1 LPGAVLTIS
10 EMRADT
16 GEDMNLLTDTLATLA
31 KATGPLK
38 GITVLDLTRVVAGPY
53 CAMLLADMGAT
64 VIKIENP
71 NDPDLTRE
79 FPPLSQTSD
88 VPLSG
93 FFAQFNRNKMAVG
106 LDLKTAEGKA
116 TFLEMVR
123 KADIV
128 IENFRPGTMD
138 KLGLGYEVLKATNP
152 AVVLTAISG
161 FGQFGPNSLRPA
173 FDSSAQ
179 ASGGL
184 WSMNGTVEEPMRVG
198 TVLGDLSA
206 ALYAA
211 IGTLGALREAERTG
225 QGQMVD
231 VSQQDSIVS
240 LTENALVTYTETGK
254 VTVPEGNGHPFVRPY
269 GRYAC
274 KDGFVF
280 FGAYTDKFWRE
291 ACLTFGDE
299 ATACDP
305 EVDTMA
311 KRFETDTYLRKVK
324 PTVERWLSGYTKAE
338 LEEMT
343 GDRFPLSP
351 IKSIDEVVA
360 DPHLQARDMVLPVD
374 YQGARFKVFGN
385 PIKLSDGTLEHNAC
399 APGVRQHNETI
410 YREWLGLDEDQYD
423 ALVRQGVI

>member
-1 LPGAVLTIS
+1 MNPLS
-10 EMRADT
+10 ET
-16 GEDMNLLTDTLATLA
+16 FATFA
-31 KATGPLK
+31 KAAGPLK
-38 GITVLDLTRVVAGPY
+38 GVTILDLTRVVAGPY

-71 NDPDLTRE
+71 SDPDLTRE
-79 FPPLSQTSD
+79 FPPLSRTSAE
-88 VPLSG
+88 PLSG
-93 FFAQFNRNKMAVG
+93 FFAQFNRNKMAIC
-106 LDLKTAEGKA
+106 LDLKKPEGKA

-138 KLGLGYEVLKATNP
+138 KLGLGYSVLREVNP
-152 AVVLTAISG
+152 AIIFTAISG
-161 FGQFGPNSLRPA
+161 FGQHGPNSSRPA

-211 IGTLGALREAERTG
+211 IGTLGALREAERSG

-231 VSQQDSIVS
+231 VSQQDAIVS

-291 ACLTFGDE
+291 ACRVFGDD
-299 ATACDP
+299 AMASDP
-305 EVDTMA
+305 EVSTMA
-311 KRFETDTYLRKVK
+311 QRFDAEVYQRKVK
-324 PTVERWLSGYTKAE
+324 PAVERWLSAYTKAE
-338 LEEMT
+338 LEAMT

-360 DPHLQARDMVLPVD
+360 DPHLRERDMVIPVD
-374 YQGARFKVFGN
+374 YQGARFDVFGN
-385 PIKLSDGTLEHNAC
+385 PVKLSGGTLERDAY
-399 APGVRQHNETI
+399 APGVGEHNASV
-410 YREWLGLDEDQYD
+410 YREWLGLSAAQYD
-423 ALVRQGVI
+423 ELVRLGVV

>member
-1 LPGAVLTIS
+1 
-10 EMRADT
+10 MK
-16 GEDMNLLTDTLATLA
+16 LLTETLANLS
-31 KATGPLK
+31 KATGPLE
-38 GITVLDLTRVVAGPY
+38 GVTVLDLTRVVAGPY

-71 NDPDLTRE
+71 GDPDLTRE
-79 FPPLSQTSD
+79 FPPMSRTSSE
-88 VPLSG
+88 PLSG

-106 LDLKTAEGKA
+106 LDLKQADGKA
-116 TFLEMVR
+116 TFLAMVR

-138 KLGLGYEVLKATNP
+138 KLGLGYKVLKEINP
-152 AVVLTAISG
+152 ALVFTAISG
-161 FGQFGPNSLRPA
+161 FGQHGPNSLRPA

-225 QGQMVD
+225 LGQLVD

-254 VTVPEGNGHPFVRPY
+254 VVQPEGNGHPFVRPY

-291 ACLTFGDE
+291 ACRTFGDE
-299 ATACDP
+299 ALASDP
-305 EVDTMA
+305 EIDTMA
-311 KRFETDTYLRKVK
+311 KRFDADTYRRKVK
-324 PTVERWLSGYTKAE
+324 PAVERWCAARTKAE
-338 LEEMT
+338 LEAMT

-351 IKSIDEVVA
+351 IKSMDEVVA
-360 DPHLQARDMVLPVD
+360 DPHLRERDMVVTVD
-374 YQGARFKVFGN
+374 YQGARFDVFGN
-385 PIKLSDGTLEHNAC
+385 PMKLSGGTLEKGAS
-399 APGVRQHNETI
+399 APGVGQHNLQV
-410 YREWLGLDEDQYD
+410 YRQWLGLDQAQYD
-423 ALVRQGVI
+423 DLRLRGVI

>member
-1 LPGAVLTIS
+1 
-10 EMRADT
+10 
-16 GEDMNLLTDTLATLA
+16 MNSLTDALASFARTA
-31 KATGPLK
+31 GPLK
-38 GITVLDLTRVVAGPY
+38 GVTILDLTRVVAGPY

-71 NDPDLTRE
+71 ADPDLTRE
-79 FPPLSQTSD
+79 FPPLNRNSD
-88 VPLSG
+88 EPVSG

-106 LDLKTAEGKA
+106 LDLKKAEGKA
-116 TFLEMVR
+116 TFLDMVR

-128 IENFRPGTMD
+128 IENFRPGTMA
-138 KLGLGYEVLKATNP
+138 KLGLGYEVLREVNP
-152 AVVLTAISG
+152 AIVFTAISG
-161 FGQFGPNSLRPA
+161 FGQYGLNSLRPA

-225 QGQMVD
+225 LGQLVD

-274 KDGFVF
+274 KDGYVF

-291 ACLTFGDE
+291 ACLTFGDQ
-299 ATACDP
+299 AMASDP
-305 EVDTMA
+305 EVDSMA
-311 KRFETDTYLRKVK
+311 KRFEADVYLRKVK
-324 PTVERWLSGYTKAE
+324 PAVERWLGAHTKAE
-338 LEEMT
+338 LEAMT

-360 DPHLQARDMVLPVD
+360 DPHLRERDMVVPVD
-374 YQGARFKVFGN
+374 CQGARFEVFGN
-385 PIKLSDGTLEHNAC
+385 PIKLSGGTLERGASAPAVGQHNAS
-399 APGVRQHNETI
+399 I
-410 YREWLGLDEDQYD
+410 YRQWLGLDD
-423 ALVRQGVI
+423 AEYAELVRLGVI

>member
-1 LPGAVLTIS
+1 MNPLS
-10 EMRADT
+10 E
-16 GEDMNLLTDTLATLA
+16 TLASFA
-31 KATGPLK
+31 RSAGPLK
-38 GITVLDLTRVVAGPY
+38 GVTILDLTRVVAGPY

-79 FPPLSQTSD
+79 FPPLNRSTSE
-88 VPLSG
+88 PLSG
-93 FFAQFNRNKMAVG
+93 FFAQFNRNKMAVS
-106 LDLKTAEGKA
+106 LDLKKPEGKA
-116 TFLEMVR
+116 TFLDMVR

-138 KLGLGYEVLKATNP
+138 KLGLGYEVLKAINP
-152 AVVLTAISG
+152 AIIFTAISG
-161 FGQFGPNSLRPA
+161 FGQHGPNSSRPA

-211 IGTLGALREAERTG
+211 IGTLGALREAERSG

-254 VTVPEGNGHPFVRPY
+254 VTVPEGNGHPFVKPY
-269 GRYAC
+269 GRYPC
-274 KDGFVF
+274 KDGYVF

-299 ATACDP
+299 AMASDP
-305 EVDTMA
+305 ETSTMA
-311 KRFETDTYLRKVK
+311 KRFEQDVYLRKVK
-324 PTVERWLSGYTKAE
+324 PAVERWLGAYTKAE
-338 LEEMT
+338 LEAMT

-360 DPHLQARDMVLPVD
+360 DPHLRERDMVLPVQ
-374 YQGARFKVFGN
+374 YQGARFEVFGN
-385 PIKLSDGTLEHNAC
+385 PVKLSGGTLERNAS
-399 APGVRQHNETI
+399 APGVGQHNQSI
-410 YREWLGLDEDQYD
+410 YREWLGLDEDEY
-423 ALVRQGVI
+423 AELVRLGVI

>member
-1 LPGAVLTIS
+1 
-10 EMRADT
+10 
-16 GEDMNLLTDTLATLA
+16 MNLLAETLATLG
-31 KATGPLK
+31 KSTGPLK
-38 GITVLDLTRVVAGPY
+38 GVTILDLTRVVAGPY

-79 FPPLSQTSD
+79 FPPMSRQEGA
-88 VPLSG
+88 PRSG
-93 FFAQFNRNKMAVG
+93 FFAQFNRNKMAVS
-106 LDLKTAEGKA
+106 LDLKKPEGKA
-116 TFLEMVR
+116 TFLAMVR

-128 IENFRPGTMD
+128 LENYRPGVMD
-138 KLGLGYEVLKATNP
+138 KLGLGYSVLKEVNP
-152 AVVLTAISG
+152 ALVFTAISG
-161 FGQFGPNSLRPA
+161 FGQHGPNASRPA

-211 IGTLGALREAERTG
+211 IGTLAALREAESSGLG
-225 QGQMVD
+225 QLVD

-240 LTENALVTYTETGK
+240 LTENALVTYTETGSVVK
-254 VTVPEGNGHPFVRPY
+254 PEGNGHPFVKPY

-291 ACLTFGDE
+291 ACIAFGE
-299 ATACDP
+299 PHMATDP
-305 EVDTMA
+305 DVDTMA
-311 KRFETDTYLRKVK
+311 KRFEQSTYLSKVK
-324 PTVERWLSGYTKAE
+324 PAVERWCAAYSKAE
-338 LEEMT
+338 LEAMT

-351 IKSIDEVVA
+351 IKTMDEVVA
-360 DPHLQARDMVLPVD
+360 DPHLRERDMVVSVE
-374 YQGARFKVFGN
+374 YQGARFDVFGN
-385 PIKLSDGTLEHNAC
+385 PVKLSGGTLEQGAS
-399 APGVRQHNETI
+399 APGVGQHNEQV
-410 YREWLGLDEDQYD
+410 YRQWLGFEQSEYDE
-423 ALVRQGVI
+423 LVRLGVI